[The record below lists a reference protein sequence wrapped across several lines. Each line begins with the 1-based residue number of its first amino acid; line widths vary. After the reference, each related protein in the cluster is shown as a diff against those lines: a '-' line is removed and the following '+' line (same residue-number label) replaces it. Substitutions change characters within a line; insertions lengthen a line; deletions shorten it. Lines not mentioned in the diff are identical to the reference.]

1 MDKEQEARQLMAE
14 AEKTLNSSKGFFSKL
29 LGSGTKQEE
38 ACEKFVR
45 AANMFKIAKK
55 WNDAGN
61 AFCKAAEIHQS
72 LQNKHDS
79 ASNLVDAGNC
89 YKKTDAE
96 SAIKCLCGAIDI
108 YTDMGRFTVAAKHH
122 ISIAEIYENDTSKLE
137 KAISHYEQA
146 ADFYKGEESTSSAN
160 KCWLKVAA
168 YAAQLEQYTKA
179 IDLYE
184 RVGMASMDSPLLK
197 YSVKEYFFK
206 SALCHFCLGGT
217 IDAKQSMEKY
227 EGLFPA
233 FSDSRECNLLKKL
246 ISTHD
251 DQSADAFAE
260 AVASYD
266 SISRIDQWL
275 TTILLRIKKTI
286 GCEDGIDDLT

>member
-1 MDKEQEARQLMAE
+1 MDKEQEACQLMAE
-14 AEKTLNSSKGFFSKL
+14 AEKSLNSSKGFFSKL
-29 LGSGTKQEE
+29 LGSGSKQEE

-45 AANMFKIAKK
+45 AANMFKMLKK
-55 WNDAGN
+55 WNEAGN
-61 AFCKAAEIHQS
+61 AFCKSADIQQS
-72 LQNKHDS
+72 LQNKHES
-79 ASNLVDAGNC
+79 ASNFVDAGNC
-89 YKKTDAE
+89 YKKSDADA
-96 SAIKCLCGAIDI
+96 AIKCLTRAIDI

-122 ISIAEIYENDTSKLE
+122 ISVAEIYENETSKLE
-137 KAISHYEQA
+137 EAISHYERA
-146 ADFYKGEESTSSAN
+146 ADFYKGEDSTSSAN

-179 IDLYE
+179 IELYE
-184 RVGMASMDSPLLK
+184 RVGMSSMNSPLLK

-217 IDAKQSMEKY
+217 IDAMQSLEKY

-233 FSDSRECNLLKKL
+233 FSDSRECQLLKSL
-246 ISTHD
+246 IETHD
-251 DQSADAFAE
+251 NQNSDAFAE
-260 AVASYD
+260 AVAKYD

-286 GCEDGIDDLT
+286 GNDDEDLT